1 MTKEE
6 ANAKIIEKAK
16 EIFKI
21 YKDAYEGKN
30 LYIGM
35 VDRTFLT
42 GTTTTCIF
50 VNNSLEQLC
59 CMDKDDRYDDKG
71 AIKLTTGN
79 FNTKE

>member
-16 EIFKI
+16 ELFKI
-21 YKDAYEGKN
+21 YKDTYKGKN

-35 VDRTFLT
+35 VDRTILT

-59 CMDKDDRYDDKG
+59 CMDNDDRYDKG

-79 FNTKE
+79 FNTEE

>member
-6 ANAKIIEKAK
+6 ANTQIIEKAK

-35 VDRTFLT
+35 MDRTFLT
-42 GTTTTCIF
+42 GITTTCIF
-50 VNNSLEQLC
+50 MNNSLEQLC
-59 CMDKDDRYDDKG
+59 CMNKDDCYNNKG

-79 FNTKE
+79 FNTEE